1 MRYALVKSG
10 VVHSVIEAD
19 ANFIAQIAAAW
30 DEVVELGA
38 ARCGPG
44 WVRTQGGF
52 DPPAPP
58 PQEPGPPEVR
68 RITQLAFLRRLTVDE
83 EVAIE
88 IASQDKPTGSPQERQ
103 AAARLRVGV
112 RRLLAA
118 QYVDLDDSEVAATLA
133 GLEQAAL
140 LAGGRASEILSAPVQ
155 PEERP

>member
-10 VVHSVIEAD
+10 VVHGVIEAD
-19 ANFIAQIAAAW
+19 ANFVTQIAAAW

-52 DPPAPP
+52 DPPPP
-58 PQEPGPPEVR
+58 PQEPSPPEAR
-68 RITQLAFLRRLTVDE
+68 RITQLAFLRRLTTDE

-88 IASQDKPTGSPQERQ
+88 VASQDKPTGSPQERQ

-118 QYVDLDDSEVAATLA
+118 QYVDLDDTEVAATLA

-140 LAGGRASEILSAPVQ
+140 LAGGRASEILSAPVR